1 MKKFFFVFLA
11 SALSVT
17 LIPSAAQAGETLML
31 VAEDSFDYTGNLV
44 EKNGGLGFTSAWMY
58 GSSTSNY
65 GLSDSTLTY
74 PGITSS
80 GGSVNGCSVYNGQLC
95 AVIRSIPLQSS
106 GKVFIQLII
115 NFGAQSGGG
124 TPNLRFYDDASEMS
138 GGVGANGGTYS
149 SKISILNT
157 GLSPNPD
164 GSSSVGTLDGQGFLI
179 IGIDYSL
186 KKTSLWLNPNMATF
200 NYFSTPT
207 PSAVYLDLAPK
218 IQTLLFISRYSYMKF
233 DELKIYKVVSTLD
246 PAEVAVKNRKEAA
259 AVREAERRSARNE
272 IAARFM
278 KSEIISIEL
287 FAQAEIAGITKEN
300 IEAVQAEIDALPN
313 ESRGD
318 ITQILKIA
326 RKYEVVGMIA
336 SGRVTSVYSSSLI
349 QIGLIPADSKH
360 RAALM
365 AAIKKLPASQRSS
378 YVMIKAVIDKKMAEI
393 QAREDRLKAIMAR
406 IAARRAA

>member
-1 MKKFFFVFLA
+1 
-11 SALSVT
+11 
-17 LIPSAAQAGETLML
+17 
-31 VAEDSFDYTGNLV
+31 
-44 EKNGGLGFTSAWMY
+44 
-58 GSSTSNY
+58 
-65 GLSDSTLTY
+65 
-74 PGITSS
+74 
-80 GGSVNGCSVYNGQLC
+80 
-95 AVIRSIPLQSS
+95 VIRSIPLQSS

-164 GSSSVGTLDGQGFLI
+164 GSSSAGTLDGQGFLI

-186 KKTSLWLNPNMATF
+186 KKTSLWLNPNMTTF

-365 AAIKKLPASQRSS
+365 AAIKKLPASERSS
-378 YVMIKAVIDKKMAEI
+378 YVLIKAAIDRKMAEI
-393 QAREDRLKAIMAR
+393 QARQDRLKAIMAR